1 VRVRIRVA
9 HRVVAAGL
17 LVLLLAGC
25 ATQPGQPAPGEGALK
40 GGIVG
45 AASGGF
51 IGAAA
56 SGGHSVGRNLG
67 LGALIGGL
75 VGALAGE
82 VIQQRTASAA
92 PPAPAPPPPV
102 PAAGLPPPPPPPP
115 PGGQWSVVT
124 APTPPPPVGPSPA
137 RGPAPPPDPTMG
149 VITNGTQWEIQVYI
163 DNPPGSPSPL
173 VLTPGMQA
181 PVVLDIGQH
190 RVVAQAYVDTQ
201 LGRRL
206 VGTFDRTLTVDPR
219 APGWTIHFFPAN
231 F

>member
-1 VRVRIRVA
+1 VRIRVA

-17 LVLLLAGC
+17 LALLLAGC
-25 ATQPGQPAPGEGALK
+25 ATQSGQSPVGEAPLK
-40 GGIVG
+40 GGIIG
-45 AASGGF
+45 AAGGAMIGAMASGGTSH
-51 IGAAA
+51 GA
-56 SGGHSVGRNLG
+56 RNAG

-75 VGALAGE
+75 VGALAAE
-82 VIQQRTASAA
+82 VVHQRTASAA
-92 PPAPAPPPPV
+92 PP
-102 PAAGLPPPPPPPP
+102 PPPPPPPAE
-115 PGGQWSVVT
+115 QWSVVT
-124 APTPPPPVGPSPA
+124 APTPPPPVGPPPTGNPG
-137 RGPAPPPDPTMG
+137 RPPDPTMG
-149 VITNGTQWEIQVYI
+149 LITNGTQWEIQVFI

-190 RVVAQAYVDTQ
+190 RVVAQAFVDTQ

-219 APGWTIHFFPAN
+219 APGWSIHFFPAN

>member
-1 VRVRIRVA
+1 
-9 HRVVAAGL
+9 VVAAGL

-25 ATQPGQPAPGEGALK
+25 AAQGGQSAPGEGALK
-40 GGIVG
+40 GGIIG

-92 PPAPAPPPPV
+92 PPAPV
-102 PAAGLPPPPPPPP
+102 PAAGPPPPPPPP
-115 PGGQWSVVT
+115 PLGGQWSVVT

>member
-1 VRVRIRVA
+1 VRIRIA

-17 LVLLLAGC
+17 LALLLAGC
-25 ATQPGQPAPGEGALK
+25 ATQGGQNPPGEGALK
-40 GGIVG
+40 GGIIG
-45 AASGGF
+45 AASGGL

-92 PPAPAPPPPV
+92 PTLPPPPSPAPA
-102 PAAGLPPPPPPPP
+102 AGPPPPPPPP
-115 PGGQWSVVT
+115 PPSGQWSVVT
-124 APTPPPPVGPSPA
+124 APTPPPPVGPPPAGSPA
-137 RGPAPPPDPTMG
+137 RPPDPTMG

-181 PVVLDIGQH
+181 PVVLDVGQH

>member
-1 VRVRIRVA
+1 MQIRIA
-9 HRVVAAGL
+9 HRGVAAGL
-17 LVLLLAGC
+17 LILLLAGC
-25 ATQPGQPAPGEGALK
+25 ATTQPGQPAPGEGALK
-40 GGIVG
+40 GGIIG

-92 PPAPAPPPPV
+92 PAPPAPPPPA
-102 PAAGLPPPPPPPP
+102 PAAAPPPPPPPP
-115 PGGQWSVVT
+115 GQWSVVT
-124 APTPPPPVGPSPA
+124 APTPAPPVGPPPAGSPA
-137 RGPAPPPDPTMG
+137 RPPDPTMG

>member
-1 VRVRIRVA
+1 MRIRVA
-9 HRVVAAGL
+9 HRVVSAGL
-17 LVLLLAGC
+17 LALLLTGC
-25 ATQPGQPAPGEGALK
+25 TASNQGAAKGALVGATA
-40 GGIVG
+40 GGIIG
-45 AASGGF
+45 AAS
-51 IGAAA
+51 
-56 SGGHSVGRNLG
+56 SGSNVGRNLG

-92 PPAPAPPPPV
+92 PPAVPLPAGGPPPP
-102 PAAGLPPPPPPPP
+102 PPSEQWSVVTAPPPPPP
-115 PGGQWSVVT
+115 PGG
-124 APTPPPPVGPSPA
+124 PPQAAGPG
-137 RGPAPPPDPTMG
+137 RPPDPTMG
-149 VITNGTQWEIQVYI
+149 VITNGTQWEIQVYL

-190 RVVAQAYVDTQ
+190 RVVAQAFVDTQ

-219 APGWTIHFFPAN
+219 SPGWAIHFFPAN

>member
-1 VRVRIRVA
+1 VRIRIA

-17 LVLLLAGC
+17 LALPLVGC
-25 ATQPGQPAPGEGALK
+25 ATQSGQSPPGEGALK
-40 GGIVG
+40 GGIIG
-45 AASGGF
+45 ATGGGL

-56 SGGHSVGRNLG
+56 SGGHDTGRNAG

-82 VIQQRTASAA
+82 VVQQRTASAA
-92 PPAPAPPPPV
+92 PAPPTPPP
-102 PAAGLPPPPPPPP
+102 PAAGLPPSPPPPSPS
-115 PGGQWSVVT
+115 GQWSVVT
-124 APTPPPPVGPSPA
+124 APTPPPPVGPPSAGSPA
-137 RGPAPPPDPTMG
+137 RPPDPTMG

>member
-1 VRVRIRVA
+1 VRIRVA

-17 LVLLLAGC
+17 LALLLAGC
-25 ATQPGQPAPGEGALK
+25 AAQSGQSAVGEAPLK
-40 GGIVG
+40 GGIIG
-45 AASGGF
+45 AAGGAMIGAMASGGTSH
-51 IGAAA
+51 GA
-56 SGGHSVGRNLG
+56 RNAG

-75 VGALAGE
+75 VGALAAE
-82 VIQQRTASAA
+82 VVHQRTASAA
-92 PPAPAPPPPV
+92 PP
-102 PAAGLPPPPPPPP
+102 PPPPPPPAE
-115 PGGQWSVVT
+115 QWSVVT
-124 APTPPPPVGPSPA
+124 APTPPPPVGPPPTGNPG
-137 RGPAPPPDPTMG
+137 RPPDPTMG
-149 VITNGTQWEIQVYI
+149 LITNGTQWEIQVFI

-190 RVVAQAYVDTQ
+190 RVVAQAFVDTQ

-219 APGWTIHFFPAN
+219 APGWSIHFFPAN

>member
-1 VRVRIRVA
+1 MRIRVA

-181 PVVLDIGQH
+181 PVVLDVGQH